1 MRAKWPMAWCLIS
14 DFNIIR
20 YPSEM
25 LGCESFSPAM
35 FAFSDFIENNSLVD
49 LPLEGTSFTWVRDSG
64 LPSMSRIDRTLVSLD
79 WEEHFVNVSQWV
91 VPRVLSNQCPL
102 LLEAGVVRLGQSAFK
117 FENMWLKVEGFV
129 DRVKHWWDG
138 YSFAGS
144 PSFILAQK
152 LKVLKA
158 NLKKWNM
165 EEFSDLAFKKNNLLT
180 ELMDLDAREELVGLS
195 DEDQICHLQIKG
207 DIEQLASLEE
217 IPWRQKSR
225 ALYVKEGDNN
235 TRFFHRLANS
245 HRNASQTK
253 RIEVD
258 GVLYEDEP
266 DVRSQLVF
274 FYQGLFKETE
284 VGRPTMDGLDFA
296 CIEEGERSSLEKE
309 FTKEEVTQVLREMEG
324 DKAPSPDGFTMA
336 FFHKC

>member
-25 LGCESFSPAM
+25 LGCESFSLAM

-195 DEDQICHLQIKG
+195 DEDQIRHLQIKG

-324 DKAPSPDGFTMA
+324 DKAPTPDGFTMA